1 MGHGGGW
8 VSGNEEEVGQYLC
21 ALQKNIEQIF
31 YKSKGS
37 WKYMFLADWEIY
49 CVVNINSYQHQLK
62 FGK

>member
-37 WKYMFLADWEIY
+37 WKYMFLAD
-49 CVVNINSYQHQLK
+49 
-62 FGK
+62 